1 MYPSAGASLQLVPMI
16 IGACSSHKERKAL
29 LNSRYELQART
40 SGGFLKLDN
49 GKIIEI
55 SSNDG
60 NIKLVEI
67 SKISSNFD
75 LEEEDIFCIM
85 SYSSVENYGRIIN
98 MRYLFDKAGNIIT
111 LKIETST
118 HCIQINATTSFDGLE
133 ILVM

>member
-1 MYPSAGASLQLVPMI
+1 MTQYNNLLIEDIFLSGFVEREGEISVFKPMFWW
-16 IGACSSHKERKAL
+16 C
-29 LNSRYELQART
+29 
-40 SGGFLKLDN
+40 FLKLDN

-60 NIKLVEI
+60 NIKLVETP
-67 SKISSNFD
+67 KINCNFD

-85 SYSSVENYGRIIN
+85 SHSPIENYGRI
-98 MRYLFDKAGNIIT
+98 YLFDKAGNIIT

>member
-1 MYPSAGASLQLVPMI
+1 MEQYNNSLIEDIFLSGFIETVGEIPIFKPMFWW
-16 IGACSSHKERKAL
+16 C
-29 LNSRYELQART
+29 
-40 SGGFLKLDN
+40 FLKLDN

-85 SYSSVENYGRIIN
+85 SYSSVKNYGRIIN
-98 MRYLFDKAGNIIT
+98 MSYLFDKAGNIIT

>member
-1 MYPSAGASLQLVPMI
+1 MTQYDNLLIEDIFLSGFVEREGEISVFKPMFWW
-16 IGACSSHKERKAL
+16 C
-29 LNSRYELQART
+29 
-40 SGGFLKLDN
+40 FLKLDN

-60 NIKLVEI
+60 NIKLVETP
-67 SKISSNFD
+67 KINCNFD

-85 SYSSVENYGRIIN
+85 SYSSVKNYGRIIN
-98 MRYLFDKAGNIIT
+98 MSYLFDKAGNIIT

>member
-1 MYPSAGASLQLVPMI
+1 MEQYNNSLIEDIFLSGFIETDGEIPIFKPMFWW
-16 IGACSSHKERKAL
+16 C
-29 LNSRYELQART
+29 
-40 SGGFLKLDN
+40 FLKLDN

-85 SYSSVENYGRIIN
+85 SYSSVENYGKIIT

-111 LKIETST
+111 LKTETPT

>member
-1 MYPSAGASLQLVPMI
+1 MEQYNNSLIEDIFLSGFIETDGEIPIFKPMFWW
-16 IGACSSHKERKAL
+16 C
-29 LNSRYELQART
+29 
-40 SGGFLKLDN
+40 FLKLDN
-49 GKIIEI
+49 G
-55 SSNDG
+55 
-60 NIKLVEI
+60 KLVEI

-98 MRYLFDKAGNIIT
+98 MRYLFDKVGNIIT

>member
-1 MYPSAGASLQLVPMI
+1 MEQYNNSLIEDIFISGFIETDGEIPIFNPMFWW
-16 IGACSSHKERKAL
+16 C
-29 LNSRYELQART
+29 
-40 SGGFLKLDN
+40 FLKLDN

-85 SYSSVENYGRIIN
+85 SYSSVKNYGRIIN
-98 MRYLFDKAGNIIT
+98 MSYLFDKAGNIIT

>member
-1 MYPSAGASLQLVPMI
+1 MEQYNNSLIEDIFISGFIETDGEIPMFWW
-16 IGACSSHKERKAL
+16 C
-29 LNSRYELQART
+29 
-40 SGGFLKLDN
+40 FLKLDN

-98 MRYLFDKAGNIIT
+98 MRYLFDKVGNIIT

>member
-1 MYPSAGASLQLVPMI
+1 MEQYNNSLIEDIFLSGFIETDGEIPIFKPMFWW
-16 IGACSSHKERKAL
+16 C
-29 LNSRYELQART
+29 
-40 SGGFLKLDN
+40 FLKLDK

-85 SYSSVENYGRIIN
+85 SYSSIENYGRIIN

>member
-1 MYPSAGASLQLVPMI
+1 MEQYNNPLIEDIFLSGFIETDGEIPIFKPMFWW
-16 IGACSSHKERKAL
+16 C
-29 LNSRYELQART
+29 
-40 SGGFLKLDN
+40 FLKLDN

-85 SYSSVENYGRIIN
+85 S
-98 MRYLFDKAGNIIT
+98 
-111 LKIETST
+111 ST

>member
-1 MYPSAGASLQLVPMI
+1 MEQYNNSLIEDIFISGFIETDGEIPIFKPMFWW
-16 IGACSSHKERKAL
+16 C
-29 LNSRYELQART
+29 
-40 SGGFLKLDN
+40 FLKLDN

-60 NIKLVEI
+60 NIKL
-67 SKISSNFD
+67 
-75 LEEEDIFCIM
+75 EEEDIFCIM
-85 SYSSVENYGRIIN
+85 SYSSIENYGRIIN

-118 HCIQINATTSFDGLE
+118 HCIQINGTTSFDGLE

>member
-1 MYPSAGASLQLVPMI
+1 MTQYDNLLIEDIFLSGFVEREGEISVFKPMFWW
-16 IGACSSHKERKAL
+16 C
-29 LNSRYELQART
+29 
-40 SGGFLKLDN
+40 FLKLDN
-49 GKIIEI
+49 RKIIEI

-85 SYSSVENYGRIIN
+85 SYSSVENYGKIIN

-133 ILVM
+133 ILLM

>member
-1 MYPSAGASLQLVPMI
+1 MTQYNNLLIEDIFLSGFVEREGEISVFKPMFWW
-16 IGACSSHKERKAL
+16 C
-29 LNSRYELQART
+29 
-40 SGGFLKLDN
+40 FLKLDN

-85 SYSSVENYGRIIN
+85 SYSSIENYGRIIN

-118 HCIQINATTSFDGLE
+118 HCIQINATTSFEGLD
-133 ILVM
+133 ISIIR

>member
-1 MYPSAGASLQLVPMI
+1 MEQYNNSLIEDIFLSGFIETDGEIPIFKPMFWW
-16 IGACSSHKERKAL
+16 C
-29 LNSRYELQART
+29 
-40 SGGFLKLDN
+40 FLKLDN

-67 SKISSNFD
+67 SKISTNFD

-98 MRYLFDKAGNIIT
+98 MSYLFDKAGNIIT

>member
-1 MYPSAGASLQLVPMI
+1 
-16 IGACSSHKERKAL
+16 
-29 LNSRYELQART
+29 
-40 SGGFLKLDN
+40 
-49 GKIIEI
+49 
-55 SSNDG
+55 
-60 NIKLVEI
+60 
-67 SKISSNFD
+67 
-75 LEEEDIFCIM
+75 M